1 MMLGIVMYVY
11 LGFLV
16 SSLVILG
23 IEERLCIII
32 EWVFYGVGLIV
43 IVVVIFYV
51 IKIVKK
57 VL

>member
-1 MMLGIVMYVY
+1 MYVY

-16 SSLVILG
+16 GSLVILG